1 MVWGVYHGGMT
12 SGPCVMRDTALY
24 RDDRLQV
31 GELPMGLDV
40 GVVNIRY
47 LDQPQEP
54 VYTFLNELLNEAAL
68 GLDAEEDDEFVW
80 DASWAG
86 NGLVEFD
93 QGYLE
98 RRITAWADANSIDAA
113 GRAKFADW
121 VSALPWKDNGIIMLH
136 LSR

>member
-1 MVWGVYHGGMT
+1 
-12 SGPCVMRDTALY
+12 
-24 RDDRLQV
+24 
-31 GELPMGLDV
+31 MGLDV
-40 GVVNIRY
+40 GVVTIQY
-47 LDQPQEP
+47 LDQPREP
-54 VYTFLNELLNEAAL
+54 VYAFLNELLNEAAV
-68 GLDAEEDDEFVW
+68 GLEAEEDDEFVW

-98 RRITAWADANSIDAA
+98 RRTTQWATDRNLSDAERAA
-113 GRAKFADW
+113 LADW